1 MEFTNNKAIYLQLA
15 DKICKGILSGIW
27 QEEERIPS
35 VRDFAAEF
43 EVNPNTVVKAFE
55 TLQQYGIIEQ
65 QRGLG
70 YYLVAGAKK
79 ITKEVIK
86 QEFVK
91 EELPIVFSKMKML
104 DFSVNEFEK
113 AYNTFNQKKK

>member
-1 MEFTNNKAIYLQLA
+1 MEFTNNKAIYLQLV
-15 DKICKGILSGIW
+15 DVVFRGILDGTW
-27 QEEERIPS
+27 KEEERIPS

-70 YYLVAGAKK
+70 YFLVSGAKK
-79 ITKEVIK
+79 TTKELIK
-86 QEFVK
+86 QEFVQN
-91 EELPIVFSKMKML
+91 ELPHVFSKMNML
-104 DFSVNEFEK
+104 EFTIGDFEK
-113 AYNTFNQKKK
+113 AYQKYCQKIK